1 MQGQAF
7 KQGLKDAF
15 TLLETLAPE
24 ATILGGQSA
33 QAAISGTPASVK
45 LSKSLENL
53 QKESSIADA
62 VLMSLRAAIQPASQS
77 VLRAAAD
84 LAVSIATDDEKQ
96 VDEALA
102 RSAGSAMGALLSAAI
117 IAGSITDELREAM
130 KAVDDRF
137 PAVAEAIVRRTVAAG
152 IDLNATKKGRSA
164 GDFQSHVLL
173 WASDWSQPF
182 SDRLAAWEQL

>member
-102 RSAGSAMGALLSAAI
+102 RSAGSAMGASAAI

-137 PAVAEAIVRRTVAAG
+137 PAVAEAIVKRTVAAV
-152 IDLNATKKGRSA
+152 IDLNATKKGQSA

-173 WASDWSQPF
+173 
-182 SDRLAAWEQL
+182 